1 MTIRELGGVVLVV
14 GLVAG
19 AGFLQAR
26 KSRGLELELLETR
39 AALAAQA
46 EELETT
52 RQSRE
57 PQSAR
62 AGVTAS
68 ASGMAPAA
76 GSDASE
82 VMRLR
87 SQVARLTQKLNELSR
102 GANAA
107 AAAAASAAGAGTP
120 TVDGTNV
127 AGMLDAVVGAR
138 ITQLRDRLSQNPTQM
153 IPEIA
158 LATEEDWK
166 DVAKNGNWENQEE
179 MLEAFKALRTRSKT
193 RFASAFGPAMRRYA
207 ANNGGNLPG
216 DLSQAAPY
224 FDPPIDPAIL
234 SRYSMLQS
242 GPLQNIPPNQ
252 YLIQENTVADPQHD
266 AQFSIGLSGYLQG
279 AIRGVPRR

>member
-14 GLVAG
+14 GLISG
-19 AGFLQAR
+19 AGFLQTR
-26 KSRGLELELLETR
+26 KARGLEVELLETR

-46 EELETT
+46 EELETL

-57 PQSAR
+57 SQPGR
-62 AGVTAS
+62 AGVAPV
-68 ASGMAPAA
+68 ASGSAPSA

-87 SQVARLTQKLNELSR
+87 SQVARLTQKLAELSR

-107 AAAAASAAGAGTP
+107 SAATSTPGAGTP
-120 TVDGTNV
+120 AVDGTNG
-127 AGMLDAVVGAR
+127 AGLLDAVVGAR

-158 LATEEDWK
+158 MATEEDWK
-166 DVAKNGNWENQEE
+166 DVVKNGTWDSQEE

-193 RFASAFGPAMRRYA
+193 RFATAFGPAMRRYA

-216 DLSQAAPY
+216 DLSQTAPY

-234 SRYSMLQS
+234 SRYTMLQS
-242 GPLQNIPPNQ
+242 GPLQNVPPNQ

-279 AIRGVPRR
+279 AIRGIPRR